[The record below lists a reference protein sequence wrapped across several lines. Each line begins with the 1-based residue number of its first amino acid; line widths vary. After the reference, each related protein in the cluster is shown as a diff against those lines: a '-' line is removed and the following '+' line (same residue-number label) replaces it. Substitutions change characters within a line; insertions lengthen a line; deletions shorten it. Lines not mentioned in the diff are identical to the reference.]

1 MDGKTPGTLIEPLN
15 QVKSQSQLSRKL
27 ESSLI
32 LIMQKDWRQSISKY
46 RQLAWKIDYYYYYYA
61 PNLALVMET
70 EQKSLANRRYLSINS
85 SIILRPNN
93 RGLQRISIGE
103 GIEWNS

>member
-1 MDGKTPGTLIEPLN
+1 MQMHCLHSLTHQSERTNERTNEWMDGKTPGTLIEPLN

-46 RQLAWKIDYYYYYYA
+46 RQLA
-61 PNLALVMET
+61 
-70 EQKSLANRRYLSINS
+70 
-85 SIILRPNN
+85 
-93 RGLQRISIGE
+93 
-103 GIEWNS
+103 

>member
-1 MDGKTPGTLIEPLN
+1 
-15 QVKSQSQLSRKL
+15 
-27 ESSLI
+27 
-32 LIMQKDWRQSISKY
+32 
-46 RQLAWKIDYYYYYYA
+46 
-61 PNLALVMET
+61 MET